1 MIILAIL
8 IAAQAQLPSPVPVK
22 PQKPV
27 DPPELTY
34 SHRCAI
40 CHGPDGRGKTPH
52 GIESKAQDFTTEAW
66 QKSITD
72 EQILRTITNGKD
84 GTRMRAFGG
93 YLSPAEIASLVP
105 YLRAFGRTQTQPAG
119 R

>member
-1 MIILAIL
+1 MIILAL
-8 IAAQAQLPSPVPVK
+8 RIAAQAQLPSPVPVK
-22 PQKPV
+22 PQKQV

-34 SHRCAI
+34 SHRCAV
-40 CHGPDGRGKTPH
+40 CHGPDGRGQTPH

-72 EQILRTITNGKD
+72 EQILRTITNGKE